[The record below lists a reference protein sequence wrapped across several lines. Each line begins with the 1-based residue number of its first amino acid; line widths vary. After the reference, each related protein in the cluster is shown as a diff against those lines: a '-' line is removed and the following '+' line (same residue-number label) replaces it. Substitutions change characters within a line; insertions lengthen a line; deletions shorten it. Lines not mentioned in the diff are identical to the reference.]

1 MTKEKL
7 KNLVKNLQND
17 EKVKRIVKQRIQE
30 FQQKNQEDNKSWF
43 DELCFCILTANSS
56 ARKGIKIQDYLSRV
70 DDFGQMSQ
78 EKLIQILQRLGHRFY
93 QKRGEFI
100 VEARKHKNIKNVIT
114 RFSHEKEARVWLV
127 KNIKGIGYKEAS
139 HFLRNVGYH
148 NVAILDR
155 HILRILNEN
164 NLINEIPKS
173 LTPKKY
179 KEIEKI
185 ILELAKEMKVLPSEM
200 DLYLWYSKTGEVLK

>member
-1 MTKEKL
+1 MGKKEL
-7 KNLVKNLQND
+7 KDLIKSLQDNK
-17 EKVKRIVKQRIQE
+17 KVRKEVKQRIKE
-30 FQQKNQEDNKSWF
+30 FQQNSQEDNKSWF
-43 DELCFCILTANSS
+43 NEICFCLLTANSS
-56 ARKGIKIQDYLSRV
+56 ARKGIEIQDYLSRV
-70 DDFGQMSQ
+70 DGFGQMSH
-78 EKLIQILQRLGHRFY
+78 EKLTETLKRMGHRFY
-93 QKRGEFI
+93 KRRSEFI
-100 VEARKHKNIKNVIT
+100 VEARKHQNIKDIVT
-114 RFSHEKEARVWLV
+114 RFKDENETREWLV

-155 HILRILNEN
+155 HVLRVLNDH
-164 NLINEIPKS
+164 NLIDEVPKS

-185 ILELAKEMKVLPSEM
+185 VLELAKEMMVLPSEL